1 MIRREG
7 NRMLLSG
14 PVTFANIKSVLEEGL
29 RQVNDGIRTVDFAEV
44 SELDSSLLA
53 AMLAWLRA
61 ARSEKSDLVFA
72 NLPEDLVT
80 LARVYG
86 VEPLLP
92 AAPAA
97 H

>member
-1 MIRREG
+1 
-7 NRMLLSG
+7 MLVSG
-14 PVTFANIKSVLEEGL
+14 PVTFANIKVVLEEGL
-29 RQVNDGIRTVDFAEV
+29 QHVKDGIRTVDFAEV
-44 SELDSSLLA
+44 GELDSSLLA

-61 ARSEKSDLVFA
+61 ARSAKADLVFS
-72 NLPEDLVT
+72 NLPDDLVT

-92 AAPAA
+92 TAPAA